1 MLEFSEVQLLYEI
14 VISRKSVG
22 VLPRGNRFFSKRFLR
37 QSNLNVVRLFVR
49 TNEFLSQMKSH
60 TERHYTYARRKVRS
74 T

>member
-1 MLEFSEVQLLYEI
+1 MLEFSEVQLLFQI

-22 VLPRGNRFFSKRFLR
+22 ILPRDNRSFSKIFKT
-37 QSNLNVVRLFVR
+37 QSNVNVVRFFVR